1 MARSKEII
9 LFFVVAVLLVS
20 CSSRRSFG
28 TSYLAGNSN
37 LGDSLSIHEEL
48 EEYLSYA
55 DDYKRDFILQQK
67 QKRKSDSL
75 ISVDSTKTNPK
86 LIETLDTTVV
96 NDTMI
101 TKVEVSDA
109 VESNNDSLKNQRS
122 IYIDTVAMINQE
134 SDSSIIISSEI
145 ADSLDASK
153 AILKDTVTTKRAYSD
168 SLEKENAI
176 VPEEKAVE
184 QKLMDSSAMNSI
196 KEAEEHQDEGQKQ
209 VRQKGSQQNQ
219 QESGEKQFRNKRNKG
234 RNDNSGS
241 NKIRP
246 IIIINN
252 KKDKSKSVQDTTI
265 SQGKQQI
272 DTIFKV
278 ENRQIQDNTK
288 GQLEKKSDESNSA
301 TIIPAGRNADSLEN
315 LLNDKEQ
322 KIESY
327 NREKAA
333 LIESNVKLRKQTKLT
348 NEKWDTLRYS
358 IFFDSGVDQLTK
370 ENKAVLDQLKNDID
384 HDNYQIKLSGHTDK
398 SGSAKYNKI
407 LSENRVKSVSNY
419 LIKNGLNDRKIY
431 FQSFGEKYATEITDL
446 NRRIVTC
453 LLILDQSKD

>member
-145 ADSLDASK
+145 ADS
-153 AILKDTVTTKRAYSD
+153 
-168 SLEKENAI
+168 
-176 VPEEKAVE
+176 
-184 QKLMDSSAMNSI
+184 
-196 KEAEEHQDEGQKQ
+196 
-209 VRQKGSQQNQ
+209 
-219 QESGEKQFRNKRNKG
+219 
-234 RNDNSGS
+234 
-241 NKIRP
+241 
-246 IIIINN
+246 
-252 KKDKSKSVQDTTI
+252 
-265 SQGKQQI
+265 
-272 DTIFKV
+272 
-278 ENRQIQDNTK
+278 
-288 GQLEKKSDESNSA
+288 
-301 TIIPAGRNADSLEN
+301 
-315 LLNDKEQ
+315 
-322 KIESY
+322 
-327 NREKAA
+327 
-333 LIESNVKLRKQTKLT
+333 
-348 NEKWDTLRYS
+348 
-358 IFFDSGVDQLTK
+358 
-370 ENKAVLDQLKNDID
+370 
-384 HDNYQIKLSGHTDK
+384 
-398 SGSAKYNKI
+398 
-407 LSENRVKSVSNY
+407 
-419 LIKNGLNDRKIY
+419 
-431 FQSFGEKYATEITDL
+431 
-446 NRRIVTC
+446 
-453 LLILDQSKD
+453 